1 LEKLFGVL
9 FSVSRGTPR
18 HGEWVVAC
26 LQGAWPKLIGE
37 RLATVCVPIS
47 FNGSTL
53 VIEVKDHQW
62 EEALRSVRP
71 ALLDK
76 LRTAT
81 AGEVSKI
88 RVVGHPFSDTAD

>member
-9 FSVSRGTPR
+9 FSVGRGTPR
-18 HGEWVVAC
+18 HGEWVVTC

-37 RLATVCVPIS
+37 RLATVCVPAS
-47 FNGSTL
+47 FDGSTL
-53 VIEVKDHQW
+53 VIEVKDPQW
-62 EEALRSVRP
+62 EEAVRSVRP

-81 AGEVSKI
+81 AGEVNKI
-88 RVVGHPFSDTAD
+88 RVVRHSYSAVAD